1 MQLQLYKLN
10 SFNLMQK
17 TFSPKT
23 GEIKREWH
31 LVDLKGKTVGRIAT
45 KIADILRGKNKPV
58 YSPHLDC
65 GDFIVIINAKEARFT
80 GNKVTDKIYYHHTR
94 FGNGLRTTTPQ
105 RLLEKKPED
114 IIFKAVSGMI
124 PQNKLKKDILRKLK
138 VYAGSEHKQT
148 AQNPKPLDL

>member
-1 MQLQLYKLN
+1 M
-10 SFNLMQK
+10 
-17 TFSPKT
+17 
-23 GEIKREWH
+23 
-31 LVDLKGKTVGRIAT
+31 
-45 KIADILRGKNKPV
+45 
-58 YSPHLDC
+58 
-65 GDFIVIINAKEARFT
+65 
-80 GNKVTDKIYYHHTR
+80 TDKIYYHHTR